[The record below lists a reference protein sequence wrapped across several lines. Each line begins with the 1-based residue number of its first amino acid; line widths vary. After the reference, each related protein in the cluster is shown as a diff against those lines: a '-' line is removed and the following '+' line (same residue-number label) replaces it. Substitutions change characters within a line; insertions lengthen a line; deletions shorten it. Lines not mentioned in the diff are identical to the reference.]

1 MDWARL
7 FEPRRFAEAAA
18 KDRPQRNPLQIDQD
32 RIVFSRPF
40 RRLQKKTQVHPLPS
54 NAHIRNRL
62 VHTLEVAS
70 VGRSLGYAVGE
81 RLRAELAAAGRSAD
95 DLGYLVQ
102 ATCLAHD
109 IGNPPFGHAGEEAI
123 RDWMT
128 RWLADLGPRAAG
140 LDADLARFDGNAQGF
155 RILTRADGYRQRGG
169 MRLTHATLAAFL
181 KYPWDAADPRA
192 ARGGRPGVK
201 FGHFATEAAAFAAVA
216 AAAGLQGAH
225 PRHPAVWLM
234 EAADDIVYS
243 LADLED
249 AVELGIASYAEYRD
263 LVAPIPADLRGLD
276 AEETEPQRIAY
287 LRARAIGRLIAASAE
302 AFVLHRDAI
311 LAGAVPAGRDLFD
324 LFAAAD
330 APLATALGA
339 IKAFNRDRIYV
350 HPRKVEFEIAAGD
363 VIGKALE
370 VFVPACLAFAEKGG
384 ARGALSHRQRQILSL
399 MQDYPP
405 LPGAAPSDCVRCA
418 LDFVSGM
425 TDDYAAY
432 LAARLRGL
440 DPAR

>member
-1 MDWARL
+1 MDWADL
-7 FEPRRFAEAAA
+7 FLDRRFAEPERMARAH
-18 KDRPQRNPLQIDQD
+18 RNAFQIDQD

-70 VGRSLGYAVGE
+70 VGRSLGFMVGE
-81 RLRAELAAAGRSAD
+81 GLRAELAGIGRTPD
-95 DLGYLVQ
+95 ELGYLVQ

-123 RDWMT
+123 GAWME
-128 RWLADLGPRAAG
+128 RFLASPQGQAQK
-140 LDADLARFDGNAQGF
+140 LDADLAHFDGNAQGF

-169 MRLTHATLAAFL
+169 MRLTIATLAAFL
-181 KYPWDAADPRA
+181 KYPWAAHDARA

-201 FGHFATEAAAFAAVA
+201 FGHFAAEAAAFEEVVQ
-216 AAAGLQGAH
+216 AAGLAGAN
-225 PRHPAVWLM
+225 PRHPAVWLL

-249 AVELGIASYAEYRD
+249 AVELDMVPYETYRE
-263 LVAPIPADLRGLD
+263 LVAPIPDSIRSLEL
-276 AEETEPQRIAY
+276 EETVPQKIAY
-287 LRARAIGRLIAASAE
+287 LRAKAVGALIDGCVRGFLA
-302 AFVLHRDAI
+302 HRDSI
-311 LAGAVPAGRDLFD
+311 LAGAVPAGSDLFD
-324 LFAAAD
+324 LFIPAD
-330 APLATALGA
+330 APRAAALKE
-339 IKAFNRDRIYV
+339 IKRFNRRRIYI

-370 VFVPACLAFAEKGG
+370 VFVPACLAFAEVG
-384 ARGALSHRQRQILSL
+384 AEEKLRHRDRQVISL
-399 MQDYPP
+399 MQDYQP
-405 LPGAAPSDCVRCA
+405 LPGFSASDCVRCA
-418 LDFVSGM
+418 LDFVAGM

-440 DPAR
+440 DPAL

>member
-1 MDWARL
+1 MDWSRL
-7 FEPRRFAEAAA
+7 FETRRFAEDAPR
-18 KDRPQRNPLQIDQD
+18 DRPHRSPFQIDQD

-70 VGRSLGYAVGE
+70 VGRSIGFNVGD
-81 RLRAELAAAGRSAD
+81 RLRDALAAIGRVPD

-109 IGNPPFGHAGEEAI
+109 IGNPPFGHAGEAVIAEWMEAF
-123 RDWMT
+123 
-128 RWLADLGPRAAG
+128 LARPGIAG
-140 LDADLARFDGNAQGF
+140 LGLDPDLAHFDGNAQGF

-169 MRLTHATLAAFL
+169 MKLTLASLAAFV

-192 ARGGRPGVK
+192 ARGGRAGVK
-201 FGHFATEAAAFAAVA
+201 FGHFATERDAFAAVSD
-216 AAAGLQGAH
+216 AAGLAGAH

-249 AVELGIASYAEYRD
+249 AVELDMVPFATYAE
-263 LVAPIPADLRGLD
+263 LVGAIPDSVGSLHL
-276 AEETEPQRIAY
+276 EETVPQKIAY
-287 LRARAIGRLIAASAE
+287 LRSKAAGRLIEASAE
-302 AFVLHRDAI
+302 AFLANLDAI
-311 LAGAVPAGRDLFD
+311 MAGAVPAGHD
-324 LFAAAD
+324 LFALFAGRDVRAGAA
-330 APLATALGA
+330 LAA
-339 IKAFNRDRIYV
+339 IKAFNRRTIYF
-350 HPRKVEFEIAAGD
+350 HPRKVEFEIAATD

-370 VFVPACLAFAEKGG
+370 VFVPACLAFAQAGG
-384 ARGALSHRQRQILSL
+384 RDGMRHRDRQILSL
-399 MQDYPP
+399 MQDYEPR
-405 LPGAAPSDCVRCA
+405 AEFSVSENIRCA
-418 LDFVSGM
+418 IDFVSGM
-425 TDDYAAY
+425 TDDYASY

-440 DPAR
+440 DPAG

>member
-1 MDWARL
+1 MDWSRL
-7 FEPRRFAEAAA
+7 FLDRRFAEAEA
-18 KDRPQRNPLQIDQD
+18 KDRPLRSPFQIDGD

-54 NAHIRNRL
+54 NAHVRNRL

-70 VGRSLGYAVGE
+70 VGRSLAYNVGA
-81 RLRAELAAAGRSAD
+81 RLRDSLARIGRTPD
-95 DLGYLVQ
+95 ELGYLVQ

-109 IGNPPFGHAGEEAI
+109 IGNPPFGHAGEAVIAE
-123 RDWMT
+123 WMA
-128 RWLADLGPRAAG
+128 RFLESHRGVG
-140 LDADLARFDGNAQGF
+140 LDPDLARFDGNAQGF

-169 MRLTHATLAAFL
+169 MRLTLATLAAFL

-192 ARGGRPGVK
+192 ARGGEPGVK
-201 FGHFATEAAAFAAVA
+201 FGHFATEAAAFAEVRDAV
-216 AAAGLQGAH
+216 GLHGAN

-249 AVELGIASYAEYRD
+249 AVELDMVPFDTYRE
-263 LVAPIPADLRGLD
+263 LVSAIPDSVNSLD
-276 AEETEPQRIAY
+276 QEETPPQKIAY
-287 LRARAIGRLIAASAE
+287 LRAKAAGKLIEASAE
-302 AFVLHRDAI
+302 AFLDNLDPI
-311 LAGAVPAGRDLFD
+311 LEGGVPPGSSLIGMFGAAHARPGR
-324 LFAAAD
+324 A
-330 APLATALGA
+330 LAE
-339 IKAFNRDRIYV
+339 IRRFNARTIYF

-370 VFVPACLAFAEKGG
+370 VFVPACLAFARAGG
-384 ARGALSHRQRQILSL
+384 LAGMRHRDRQVLSL
-399 MQDYPP
+399 MQDY
-405 LPGAAPSDCVRCA
+405 LPREDFSPSENIRCA
-418 LDFVSGM
+418 IDFVSGM
-425 TDDYAAY
+425 TDDYASY